1 MLKKKKKLFSAV
13 PNRFK
18 YRRNAW
24 FRDIVFKRKI
34 LCSSKSFQKMSEC
47 ILRDIIFKKISVVL
61 NRFKYVRMHA
71 LETLFSFVSLK
82 LQVVSNTIRIVQ
94 TSKTI
99 ERKKVGCYTKT
110 RVNHIW
116 VDLWRLYKYFVCRF
130 CFIGHVFLVYFRM
143 HCTMGYLLKNIA
155 VCIGTKFRCYGER
168 QNDSRRPVNS
178 R

>member
-1 MLKKKKKLFSAV
+1 MHGLETLFSKEKFSAV

-18 YRRNAW
+18 KCQNAY
-24 FRDIVFKRKI
+24 F
-34 LCSSKSFQKMSEC
+34 
-47 ILRDIIFKKISVVL
+47 RDIIFKKISVVL

-116 VDLWRLYKYFVCRF
+116 VDL
-130 CFIGHVFLVYFRM
+130 
-143 HCTMGYLLKNIA
+143 
-155 VCIGTKFRCYGER
+155 
-168 QNDSRRPVNS
+168 
-178 R
+178 